1 MSQFVDKLRENKR
14 WIIALSIPIIVVSS
28 VYTYKKVKDSKDL
41 NLMTVNIRNVYI
53 SAKNI
58 TNEMIENG
66 FSAIDIKR
74 VLAYPSVV
82 TREEVELYKYVE
94 KYIKSIKNNIKLFN
108 LTIDSK
114 LSSDNYL
121 ESITYS
127 NLTTNII
134 VNKFGS
140 IIVKN

>member
-14 WIIALSIPIIVVSS
+14 WIIALSIPVIVVSS

-41 NLMTVNIRNVYI
+41 NLMTVNSRNVYI

-94 KYIKSIKNNIKLFN
+94 KYLKSIKNNIKLFN

>member
-14 WIIALSIPIIVVSS
+14 WIIALSIPVIVVSS

-41 NLMTVNIRNVYI
+41 NLMTVNSRNVYI

>member
-1 MSQFVDKLRENKR
+1 MCHFIDKLRENKR
-14 WIIALSIPIIVVSS
+14 WIIALSIPIIVVGSA
-28 VYTYKKVKDSKDL
+28 YTYKKVKDSKDL
-41 NLMTVNIRNVYI
+41 NLMTMNSRNVYI

-58 TNEMIENG
+58 ANEMLENG

-82 TREEVELYKYVE
+82 STDEVELYKYVE
-94 KYIKSIKNNIKLFN
+94 KYLNSIKNNIKLFN
-108 LTIDSK
+108 LTIDST

-121 ESITYS
+121 ESISYS
-127 NLTTNII
+127 NLKANII

>member
-1 MSQFVDKLRENKR
+1 MCHFIDKLRENKR
-14 WIIALSIPIIVVSS
+14 WIIALSIPIIVVGSA
-28 VYTYKKVKDSKDL
+28 YTYKKVKDSKDL
-41 NLMTVNIRNVYI
+41 NLMTMNSRNVYI

-58 TNEMIENG
+58 ANEMLENG

-82 TREEVELYKYVE
+82 STDEVELYKYVE
-94 KYIKSIKNNIKLFN
+94 KYLNSIKNNIKLFN
-108 LTIDSK
+108 LTIDST

-121 ESITYS
+121 ESISYS
-127 NLTTNII
+127 NLKVNII

>member
-41 NLMTVNIRNVYI
+41 NLMTVNSRNVYI